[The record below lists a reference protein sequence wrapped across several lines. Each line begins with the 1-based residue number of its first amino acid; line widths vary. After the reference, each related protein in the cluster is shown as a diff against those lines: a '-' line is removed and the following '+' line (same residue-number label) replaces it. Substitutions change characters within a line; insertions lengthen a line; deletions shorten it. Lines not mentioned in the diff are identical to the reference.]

1 MSAALP
7 SGVTPLVLADGR
19 VVLPSG
25 VVIPSVAQQAAETAD
40 AVAQVDTVRTLP
52 RTDREPRDS
61 EEDEQRLAEAVEVPP
76 PNLASIP
83 MRRIGDLPDT
93 PRVMNAVNVVI
104 GYSLFG
110 MNDVD
115 ICAATKLTQD
125 QLNKLRDGEAYT
137 HMRDVIVRGVLN
149 AEASSVRDLFEQHS
163 RQATM
168 VVVSSLHQG
177 SRATRLSA
185 ARDLLDRAGHRPADV
200 VEHRHRIEGG
210 LVIEVVRKDE
220 RENAPTIEMEV
231 M

>member
-1 MSAALP
+1 MTDALP
-7 SGVTPLVLADGR
+7 SGVTPLTLADGR

-25 VVIPSVAQQAAETAD
+25 VVIPSVAHQAAATA
-40 AVAQVDTVRTLP
+40 AAIAPEPGTE
-52 RTDREPRDS
+52 REQRDS
-61 EEDEQRLAEAVEVPP
+61 EDDEQPLAEAVEVPP

-110 MNDVD
+110 MNDID
-115 ICAATKLTQD
+115 ICAATKLTQE
-125 QLNKLRDGEAYT
+125 QLDKLRDGEAYT

-149 AEASSVRDLFEQHS
+149 AEASSVRDLFQQHS

-200 VEHRHRIEGG
+200 VEHRHRVEGG

-220 RENAPTIEMEV
+220 RDNVPTIDMEV